1 MRIAS
6 AHTPHHT
13 TPERNLEAP
22 RRPPTQPRAPAEAKE
37 GEGIVSA
44 AGRILARP
52 GWEVEGGR
60 TGHGDSIRG
69 GREGGSEEFLF
80 RSICDA
86 ANSEWS
92 QKTFPSYQIRPFFS
106 FTCLQHTQIFVFSIL
121 SQRSPGRRHP
131 PVRLRVCPR
140 PSLVSSPEQIR
151 GLLGAKISPRAPIGR
166 RRMT

>member
-52 GWEVEGGR
+52 GWEVEGGGGLG
-60 TGHGDSIRG
+60 TGTRSGEG
-69 GREGGSEEFLF
+69 GREGARSSCFDLSAMQLIRNGHRKLSRATKYDLFLVLPACNIHKF
-80 RSICDA
+80 LSSLFSPNGVLVAGIL
-86 ANSEWS
+86 
-92 QKTFPSYQIRPFFS
+92 PSASVYVP
-106 FTCLQHTQIFVFSIL
+106 
-121 SQRSPGRRHP
+121 
-131 PVRLRVCPR
+131 
-140 PSLVSSPEQIR
+140 
-151 GLLGAKISPRAPIGR
+151 GLL
-166 RRMT
+166 